1 MKTNTLAAILLAAM
15 AATAAFAAK
24 KAAPEKVPAKGA
36 EAGKWTQDYDAAYA
50 FAKEHGLPVMLKFTG
65 SDWCGWCQLMEK
77 TVFSTAEFAKWA
89 EGRVMLVTLDY
100 PRFTATVP
108 DEYKKRNND
117 LAIQHRIQGFP
128 TYVVTDAEGK
138 ELGQLGASRDASVA
152 KFTKDFEALVGTM
165 PEKVAATSAA
175 QGGASEA
182 EVDRW
187 MQTHCT
193 GAQRQAY
200 ATRLTDDERAEFPAL
215 ISADRDATAA
225 LEALA
230 QERRKM
236 VADVQTELTTL
247 ARKDPDAAKA
257 RKEKAM
263 EELKAL
269 DAAQAEKKS
278 QIEADRKTKAAR
290 LAELLA
296 KMR

>member
-1 MKTNTLAAILLAAM
+1 MPKCA
-15 AATAAFAAK
+15 
-24 KAAPEKVPAKGA
+24 VS
-36 EAGKWTQDYDAAYA
+36 AG
-50 FAKEHGLPVMLKFTG
+50 
-65 SDWCGWCQLMEK
+65 
-77 TVFSTAEFAKWA
+77 FS
-89 EGRVMLVTLDY
+89 
-100 PRFTATVP
+100 RFTATVP
-108 DEYKKRNND
+108 DEYKKRNNN
-117 LAIQHRIQGFP
+117 LVVEHQVQGFP

-138 ELGQLGASRDASVA
+138 VLGRLGASRDASVA

-165 PEKVAATSAA
+165 PEKVAPAPAA

-193 GAQRQAY
+193 AAQRQAY
-200 ATRLTDDERAEFPAL
+200 AARLTDAERAEFPAL

-236 VADVQTELTTL
+236 VSDVQTQLTAL
-247 ARKDPDAAKA
+247 ARTDPDAAKA

-269 DAAQAEKKS
+269 DAAQAEKKA
-278 QIEADRKTKAAR
+278 QIEADRKAKAAR
-290 LAELLA
+290 LSELMA

>member
-1 MKTNTLAAILLAAM
+1 MKTHTLAAVLLAAF

-24 KAAPEKVPAKGA
+24 KGAPEKVPAKGA
-36 EAGKWTQDYDAAYA
+36 EPGKWTQDYDAAFA

-77 TVFSTAEFAKWA
+77 TVFSTAEFSKWA

-108 DEYKKRNND
+108 DEYKKRNNE
-117 LAIQHRIQGFP
+117 LVVQHQVQGFP

-138 ELGQLGASRDASVA
+138 VLGRLGASRDASTA

-165 PEKVAATSAA
+165 PEKVAPAPAA
-175 QGGASEA
+175 KGGASEA

-200 ATRLTDDERAEFPAL
+200 AERLTDDERAEFPAL

-236 VADVQTELTTL
+236 VAGVQTELTAL
-247 ARKDPDAAKA
+247 ARTDPDAAKA

-269 DAAQAEKKS
+269 DAAQAEKKA
-278 QIEADRKTKAAR
+278 QIEADRKAKAAR
-290 LAELLA
+290 LAELMA

>member
-1 MKTNTLAAILLAAM
+1 MKTNTLAVVLLAAF
-15 AATAAFAAK
+15 AVSTALAAK
-24 KAAPEKVPAKGA
+24 KGAPEKVPAKGA
-36 EAGKWTQDYDAAYA
+36 EPGKWTQDYDAATA

-65 SDWCGWCQLMEK
+65 SDWCGWCQLMER
-77 TVFSTAEFAKWA
+77 TVFSTKEFAKWA

-100 PRFTATVP
+100 PRFTDTVP
-108 DEYKKRNND
+108 EEYKKRNNN
-117 LAIQHRIQGFP
+117 LMVQHRIQGFP

-138 ELGQLGASRDASVA
+138 VLGQLGASRDASVD

-165 PEKVAATSAA
+165 PEKVAAAA
-175 QGGASEA
+175 KPGGASEA
-182 EVDRW
+182 DVDRW

-200 ATRLTDDERAEFPAL
+200 ATRLTDAERAEFPAL

-225 LEALA
+225 LEVLA

-236 VADVQTELTTL
+236 VADVQAELTGL
-247 ARKDPDAAKA
+247 ARTDPDAAKA

-263 EELKAL
+263 GELKAL
-269 DAAQAEKKS
+269 DAAQAEKKAR
-278 QIEADRKTKAAR
+278 IEADRKAKAAR

>member
-1 MKTNTLAAILLAAM
+1 MKTNTLAAVLLAFL
-15 AATAAFAAK
+15 AASAAFAAK
-24 KAAPEKVPAKGA
+24 KDAPEKVPAKGA
-36 EAGKWTQDYDAAYA
+36 EPGKWTQDYDAATA

-65 SDWCGWCQLMEK
+65 SDWCGWCQMMEK

-108 DEYKKRNND
+108 DEYKKRNNE
-117 LAIQHRIQGFP
+117 LVVEHQVQGFP

-138 ELGQLGASRDASVA
+138 VLGRLGASRDASVD
-152 KFTKDFEALVGTM
+152 KFTKAFESLVGTM
-165 PEKVAATSAA
+165 PEKVAAAA
-175 QGGASEA
+175 PKQGGASEA
-182 EVDRW
+182 DVDRW

-230 QERRKM
+230 QERKKM
-236 VADVQTELTTL
+236 VADVQKELTAL
-247 ARKDPDAAKA
+247 ARTDPDAAKA

-269 DAAQAEKKS
+269 DAAQTEKKA
-278 QIEADRKTKAAR
+278 QIEADRKAKAAR
-290 LAELLA
+290 LAELMA
-296 KMR
+296 RMR